1 MKVILDLIH
10 CLISYID
17 DSRGGAIYSA
27 CDDITVSLKDSSTTL
42 ILFSNSSASGFWVME
57 LFFAID
63 GVMMVGSTISFENN
77 STTVFS
83 NNNAHHE
90 GTCVY
95 SDIL

>member
-27 CDDITVSLKDSSTTL
+27 CDDIIVSLKDSSTT
-42 ILFSNSSASGFWVME
+42 LFSNSSASGFWVME
-57 LFFAID
+57 LFFD
-63 GVMMVGSTISFENN
+63 GVMMVYVGSTISFENN

-90 GTCVY
+90 GTCAY